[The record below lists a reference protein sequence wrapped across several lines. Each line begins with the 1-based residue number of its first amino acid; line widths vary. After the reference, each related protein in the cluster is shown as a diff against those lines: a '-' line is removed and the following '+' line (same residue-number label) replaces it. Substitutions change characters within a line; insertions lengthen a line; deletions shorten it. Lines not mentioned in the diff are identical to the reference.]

1 MTVRVRIRRRVF
13 FLMVVVIS
21 SATLITPSLSD
32 PRTSQAA
39 LICTNH
45 TASAAARSSFVA
57 NFLSAMDAVTPQIT
71 ARQYA
76 RVVVT
81 GGSNPDNASAV
92 YAFGQCMKD
101 LSKADCDMC
110 FATCKTQILKCLPFQ
125 KATRGGRNFLDGC
138 YLRYDEYEFFGE
150 ALSQDD
156 RVICSDQEFTGNTTA
171 FTENTKNL
179 VKKLS
184 TEAPRND
191 GFLVGSVE
199 AGNSSVYGLGQCWE
213 FVNKSSCEKCLLNA
227 RKTINSCIPKQEGR
241 VLNSG
246 CYMRYSISRFYNNS
260 GTDAAGGGGGHL
272 AVILAVVSSAVAFV
286 MILAS
291 IIFFGKRKILRRRKV
306 RRQLGAL
313 ATTIR
318 RSSLNFKYE
327 TLERATNYFS
337 DANKLGQ
344 GGSGSVFKGVLPDRR
359 SVAVKR
365 LFFNT
370 RQWVDQF
377 FNEVNLI
384 SGLEH
389 KNLVK
394 LLGCSVTGP
403 ESLLV
408 YEYVPNKSLHHYLS
422 DDANAK
428 LLSWNIR
435 YKIIM
440 GTAEG
445 LAYLH
450 EESQLRIIHRD
461 IKLSNILLD
470 EEYAAKI
477 ADFGLARLFPEDKTH
492 ISTGIA
498 GTLGYMAPEYLV
510 RGRLT
515 EKADIFSFG
524 VLLIEVIT
532 GRRNSSRSEDPI
544 STLQEVWNLY
554 TSNRLLEAID
564 PILEGNFPMEKA
576 TRVLQIGLL
585 CAQASAELRPA
596 ISMVVKML
604 VDDSPIPSPTQPPF
618 LNSSMQI
625 ALAARMKANSRHGTS
640 TQSSDNNT
648 TITVIEPR

>member
-13 FLMVVVIS
+13 FLMVAVIS

-71 ARQYA
+71 AQQYA

-156 RVICSDQEFTGNTTA
+156 RVICTDQEFAGNTTA

-260 GTDAAGGGGGHL
+260 GTDAAGGGGGHV

-291 IIFFGKRKILRRRKV
+291 IIFFGKTKILQRRKV

-344 GGSGSVFKGVLPDRR
+344 GGSGSGVLPDGR

-422 DDANAK
+422 
-428 LLSWNIR
+428 
-435 YKIIM
+435 
-440 GTAEG
+440 
-445 LAYLH
+445 
-450 EESQLRIIHRD
+450 
-461 IKLSNILLD
+461 
-470 EEYAAKI
+470 
-477 ADFGLARLFPEDKTH
+477 
-492 ISTGIA
+492 
-498 GTLGYMAPEYLV
+498 GYMAPEYLV

-648 TITVIEPR
+648 TITQIGSSWTQMGPLRPIQRWEVRALCHAPPNR

>member
-1 MTVRVRIRRRVF
+1 MTVRVRTRRGVF

-57 NFLSAMDAVTPQIT
+57 NFLSAMDAVTPQI
-71 ARQYA
+71 AAQEYA

-81 GGSNPDNASAV
+81 GGSSPVNASAV

-138 YLRYDEYEFFGE
+138 YLRWKKGKQRISGYSDTRIWITCNYCRYDEYEFFGE

-156 RVICSDQEFTGNTTA
+156 RVICSDQEFAGNTTA

-191 GFLVGSVE
+191 GFLVASVE

-213 FVNKSSCEKCLLNA
+213 FVNKSSCDKCLLNA

-260 GTDAAGGGGGHL
+260 GTDAAGGGEL
-272 AVILAVVSSAVAFV
+272 
-286 MILAS
+286 
-291 IIFFGKRKILRRRKV
+291 
-306 RRQLGAL
+306 
-313 ATTIR
+313 
-318 RSSLNFKYE
+318 
-327 TLERATNYFS
+327 
-337 DANKLGQ
+337 D
-344 GGSGSVFKGVLPDRR
+344 
-359 SVAVKR
+359 
-365 LFFNT
+365 LFT
-370 RQWVDQF
+370 
-377 FNEVNLI
+377 
-384 SGLEH
+384 
-389 KNLVK
+389 K
-394 LLGCSVTGP
+394 
-403 ESLLV
+403 
-408 YEYVPNKSLHHYLS
+408 
-422 DDANAK
+422 
-428 LLSWNIR
+428 
-435 YKIIM
+435 
-440 GTAEG
+440 
-445 LAYLH
+445 
-450 EESQLRIIHRD
+450 
-461 IKLSNILLD
+461 
-470 EEYAAKI
+470 
-477 ADFGLARLFPEDKTH
+477 DKTH

-498 GTLGYMAPEYLV
+498 GTLTYGSCWEFKTRAFYQPMATYYLYWQKI
-510 RGRLT
+510 LNP
-515 EKADIFSFG
+515 
-524 VLLIEVIT
+524 VIT
-532 GRRNSSRSEDPI
+532 
-544 STLQEVWNLY
+544 QVWNLY

-596 ISMVVKML
+596 ISVVVKML

-625 ALAARMKANSRHGTS
+625 ALAAQMKANSRHGTS